1 MTSTHDSSNPDN
13 GPLNRSGTESS
24 SGQLVEIIRH
34 LKREKE
40 ILIGKVSVAESQ
52 SQRFKM
58 ELETAKRELD
68 KDRLT
73 PQATAERAEQESSL
87 PSAKLKDLQ
96 VRFAVSKIERLFLY
110 MTLLGRGLIWWGMY
124 HLSRRRWTTIPVKSV
139 SYSVYEGKHL
149 FVSAVSGLFF
159 MLIYPGPCAV
169 VHLLLLKFSMDKML
183 LS

>member
-110 MTLLGRGLIWWGMY
+110 MTLLGRGLI
-124 HLSRRRWTTIPVKSV
+124 
-139 SYSVYEGKHL
+139 
-149 FVSAVSGLFF
+149 
-159 MLIYPGPCAV
+159 
-169 VHLLLLKFSMDKML
+169 
-183 LS
+183 